1 VLHVSYGIKHS
12 KSRSPHTQLTHSYDD
27 MFAQRLT
34 LVAAALGLASALPKS
49 DSSRCTAAQRL
60 HYSEQIPYAYA
71 QPGVVATFNAFHAIP
86 FGVPDLNGACITEM

>member
-1 VLHVSYGIKHS
+1 
-12 KSRSPHTQLTHSYDD
+12 

-34 LVAAALGLASALPKS
+34 VVAAALGLASALPKS
-49 DSSRCTAAQRL
+49 DSSTCTSAQRI
-60 HYSEQIPYAYA
+60 HFAQQVPYAYS